1 MPDGRAYGD
10 RMLIRAGRLFSD
22 AAWQFVGRVALGDGT
37 SYRELDAAVSRVG
50 SGLAALGINAG
61 ERVGVLSHNRPEL
74 IALWL
79 GLERAGLVRVVL
91 HSHFDVGVHA
101 DMIERTAAT
110 ALVFDTRFTSALRGV
125 AGKLAGIRVFVGMGG
140 GCPEWAVPYGE
151 LLARGDAGFEPPD
164 LDEDAPVCIQPTTGT
179 TGMPKPWTVSHRAW
193 ATLVVHNLIHLG
205 GLAPFGDDEVNLHVH
220 ALPWASGAQT
230 LLPYMLHGAQT
241 IVLDDAGFDPS
252 LVATAIQDSQAT
264 GVLLPGPMLRPVLD
278 AIDSRPGFT
287 HRLRRVVTLFATPEL
302 LERTTRVLG
311 PVWCHGYGSTEQG
324 APVTRL
330 IAREAGSRPA
340 SVGRKASPLIELAVM
355 DSGGRQLPAGHVGE
369 IVVRSPMS
377 GGRYWDDPALSERAF
392 SRGHWFRSGDL
403 GFLDEDGFLTY
414 VDRSHDAI
422 STPSGYVYPH
432 EVEAAVLRH
441 PAVASC
447 GAVGLGDGTAQE
459 VVAAVLLK
467 PGKTAKPGE
476 IAAAAADALPARA
489 QPRIV
494 IVSELPVVLGGA
506 KVQRDVLRHQL
517 TENAT

>member
-1 MPDGRAYGD
+1 
-10 RMLIRAGRLFSD
+10 MLLHAGNLFSD
-22 AAWQFVGRVALGDGT
+22 AARQFADRAALEDGT
-37 SYRELDAAVSRVG
+37 SYRELDSAVSRVA
-50 SGLAALGINAG
+50 SGLASLGISAG

-74 IALWL
+74 IAIWL

-101 DMIERTAAT
+101 DMLERTAAT
-110 ALVFDTRFTSALRGV
+110 ALLFDTRFAAALQGV
-125 AGKLAGIRVFVGMGG
+125 AGKLTGIRVFVGMGRD
-140 GCPEWAVPYGE
+140 CPDWAIPYGE
-151 LLARGDAGFEPPD
+151 LLARGNAVFEPPD
-164 LDEDAPVCIQPTTGT
+164 IDEDAPVCIQPTTGT

-193 ATLVVHNLIHLG
+193 AALILHNLIHLADM
-205 GLAPFGDDEVNLHVH
+205 APFGNDEVNLHVH

-241 IVLDDAGFDPS
+241 IVIDDAGFDPS
-252 LVATAIQDSQAT
+252 LVADAIKGSGAT
-264 GVLLPGPMLRPVLD
+264 GLLLPGPMLGPVLD
-278 AIDSRPGFT
+278 AIEVRPGFT
-287 HRLRRVVTLFATPEL
+287 HRLRRLVTLFATPEL

-330 IAREAGSRPA
+330 IAREAASRPA
-340 SVGRKASPLIELAVM
+340 SVGRKASPLIELAVVG
-355 DSGGRQLPAGHVGE
+355 SGGRQLPAGHVGE

-377 GGRYWDDPALSERAF
+377 SSRYWDDPARTERAF
-392 SRGHWFRSGDL
+392 SHGQWFHSGDL

-422 STPSGYVYPH
+422 PTRSGYVYPH
-432 EVEAAVLRH
+432 EVEAAVQRH

-447 GAVGLGDGTAQE
+447 GAVGLGGGTERE

-467 PGKTAKPGE
+467 PGHAAEPGE
-476 IAAAAADALPARA
+476 IAAAAADALPVHA
-489 QPRIV
+489 QPRVV

-506 KVQRDVLRHQL
+506 KVQRDVLRREL